1 MSLNKKSV
9 DDINVKGRRVLVR
22 CDFNVP
28 LKDRKITDET
38 RINAALPTIQKLIND
53 GGKVILCSHL
63 GKVKNGPNEGES
75 LAPVAEK
82 LSEKLGKKVNFVSDY
97 NVTGEAATKAVAE
110 MNEGDVV
117 LLQNTRFRG
126 AEETKN
132 GEEFS
137 KELAD
142 LADDYVCDAFGSSHR
157 AHASVAGVTK
167 FITAKGGSNV
177 VGYLMQKEIDF
188 LGNAV
193 ENPVRPFVAILGGA
207 KVADKLNV
215 ISNLLEKCDTLI
227 IGGGMAYTFL
237 KAQGYE
243 IGKSLVDD
251 TKIDYCK
258 EMMAKAEKLGKKLL
272 LPVDAVT
279 IADFPNPI
287 DAPVE
292 VTVCDVKDMPA
303 DREGCDIGPK
313 TAALYAEAVKT
324 AKTVVWNGPMGVFE
338 NPTLAAGTIAVARA
352 LAETDATTIIG
363 GISLGMKSTAAPI
376 VIIGVAIIVS
386 FLAAG
391 GSLTTNAANYGELFS
406 KGLYGI
412 GIAAVG
418 MLSTL
423 GITLATDAYGPV
435 ADNAGGI
442 AEMSGLPE
450 EVRERTDA
458 LDSLGN
464 TTAATG
470 KGFAI
475 GSAALTAL
483 ALLVSYVN
491 IVQENTEEML
501 NFTLTSP
508 TVLVG
513 MFIGAMLTFVFSA
526 FTMSAVQKAAQSIV
540 VEVRRQFREIAGIM
554 EGKADPDYASCV
566 DLCTKGALHEMVV
579 PSLLAIV
586 VPVVTG
592 LILGAEAVVGLL
604 GGVTVTGFVVAVF
617 MSNAGGA
624 WDNAK
629 KYIESG
635 THGGK
640 GSDCHKAAVIG
651 DTVGDPFKDTSG
663 PSLNI
668 LIKLC
673 STVSIVFSG
682 LITSIHLLG

>member
-28 LKDRKITDET
+28 LKEGKITDET

-167 FITAKGGSNV
+167 FISAKGGSNV

-243 IGKSLVDD
+243 IGKSLVYD

-279 IADFPNPI
+279 IADFPSPI

-313 TAALYAEAVKT
+313 TQELYADAVKT
-324 AKTVVWNGPMGVFE
+324 AETVVWNGPMGVFE
-338 NPTLAAGTIAVARA
+338 NPTLATGTIAVAKA
-352 LAETDATTIIG
+352 LADTDATTIIG
-363 GISLGMKSTAAPI
+363 GGDSA
-376 VIIGVAIIVS
+376 
-386 FLAAG
+386 
-391 GSLTTNAANYGELFS
+391 
-406 KGLYGI
+406 
-412 GIAAVG
+412 AAVNQLG
-418 MLSTL
+418 FGDKMSHIST
-423 GITLATDAYGPV
+423 
-435 ADNAGGI
+435 GGG
-442 AEMSGLPE
+442 A
-450 EVRERTDA
+450 
-458 LDSLGN
+458 SLE
-464 TTAATG
+464 
-470 KGFAI
+470 F
-475 GSAALTAL
+475 L
-483 ALLVSYVN
+483 
-491 IVQENTEEML
+491 
-501 NFTLTSP
+501 
-508 TVLVG
+508 
-513 MFIGAMLTFVFSA
+513 
-526 FTMSAVQKAAQSIV
+526 
-540 VEVRRQFREIAGIM
+540 
-554 EGKADPDYASCV
+554 EGKELPGVMAADD
-566 DLCTKGALHEMVV
+566 K
-579 PSLLAIV
+579 
-586 VPVVTG
+586 
-592 LILGAEAVVGLL
+592 
-604 GGVTVTGFVVAVF
+604 
-617 MSNAGGA
+617 
-624 WDNAK
+624 
-629 KYIESG
+629 
-635 THGGK
+635 
-640 GSDCHKAAVIG
+640 
-651 DTVGDPFKDTSG
+651 
-663 PSLNI
+663 
-668 LIKLC
+668 
-673 STVSIVFSG
+673 
-682 LITSIHLLG
+682 